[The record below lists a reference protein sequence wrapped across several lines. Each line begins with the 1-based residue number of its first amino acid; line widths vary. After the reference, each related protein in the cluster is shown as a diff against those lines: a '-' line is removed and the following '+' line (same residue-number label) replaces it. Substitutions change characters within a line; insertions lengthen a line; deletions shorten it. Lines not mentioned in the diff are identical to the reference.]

1 MHDVS
6 GAHILLYVVQGIV
19 EEEDTLDVW
28 CDGMIWWSHFVIAL
42 VESERMAKSSI
53 MSAVCFLA
61 IAAAAVVIDDDDG
74 RLKQFRWRWR
84 LEYSSSTVPLI
95 FRRWR

>member
-6 GAHILLYVVQGIV
+6 GALILLYVVQGIV

-28 CDGMIWWSHFVIAL
+28 CDGMIGWSPFVIVL

-61 IAAAAVVIDDDDG
+61 IAAAVVIDDDDG

-84 LEYSSSTVPLI
+84 LKYSSSTVTLI
-95 FRRWR
+95 CQLWW